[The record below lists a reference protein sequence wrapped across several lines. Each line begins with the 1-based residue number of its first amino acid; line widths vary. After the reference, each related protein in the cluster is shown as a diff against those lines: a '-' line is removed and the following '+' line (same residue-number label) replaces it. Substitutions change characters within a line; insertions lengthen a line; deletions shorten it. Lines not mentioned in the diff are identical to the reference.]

1 MSTKRIILSDSS
13 LNRNGYRVLTEGIRL
28 DAFKKNPVML
38 YMHLRDEGSPLWGNY
53 KAIGHWEDIQVNGDE
68 LSAIPVFDKVDDLS
82 KEVAA
87 KYEAGTFSAASI
99 GIRIIATSANKDLL
113 VPGQTRETITES
125 ELMEVS
131 IVDIP
136 ANANAVRL
144 YDRTSSAL
152 LAAGKDANCVPA
164 LSKPTEKR
172 MKVNLSWKAILA
184 FLGIAADKAETT
196 ELSSEDLS
204 KLDGEMLRLKSENDS
219 LVKAKKEIDQQLA
232 TANAEITRLK
242 SELQN
247 KEGEISTL
255 KTDGQTKEQEI
266 AQLKEQVENL
276 RGKPASASGQLTPG
290 KEPESD
296 PDKEE
301 LAAFCDKNAD
311 NYATLA
317 ERLKT
322 EGLI

>member
-152 LAAGKDANCVPA
+152 LAAGKDANCVPV

-196 ELSSEDLS
+196 ELSAEDLS

-219 LVKAKKEIDQQLA
+219 LVKAKKDIDQQLA

-242 SELQN
+242 GELQT
-247 KEGEISTL
+247 KEGEIGTL
-255 KTDGQTKEQEI
+255 KTAGQTKEQEI

-276 RGKPASASGQLTPG
+276 KGKPASASGQLTPG
-290 KEPESD
+290 KEPESATD
-296 PDKEE
+296 TEE
-301 LAAFCDKNAD
+301 RAGFCDKNAD

-317 ERLKT
+317 ERLRT

>member
-13 LNRNGYRVLTEGIRL
+13 LNRYGYRVLTGGILL

-113 VPGQTRETITES
+113 VPGQTRETVTES
-125 ELMEVS
+125 ELMEAS

-144 YDRTSSAL
+144 YDRTSSVL
-152 LAAGKDANCVPA
+152 LAAGKDTNCVPA
-164 LSKPTEKR
+164 LPKPTAK

-184 FLGIAADKAETT
+184 FLGIAADKAETA
-196 ELSSEDLS
+196 ELSAEDLS
-204 KLDGEMLRLKSENDS
+204 KLDGEMLRLKNENDS

-232 TANAEITRLK
+232 TANAEVTRLK
-242 SELQN
+242 NDLQT
-247 KEGEISTL
+247 KEGEINTL
-255 KTDGQTKEQEI
+255 TTSEQKKMQEI

-276 RGKPASASGQLTPG
+276 KGKPANASGQLTPD

-296 PDKEE
+296 PDKAE
-301 LAAFCDKNAD
+301 LAAFCDKNAG
-311 NYATLA
+311 NYATLT
-317 ERLKT
+317 ERLKN